1 MAGQAGLRAEL
12 RDLYEDYADCL
23 DEFDFER
30 WPEFFVEDCR
40 YRVTSAENHSAGQ
53 PLSIIYCDGRDML
66 LDRVVALRETTF
78 YEPRSLRHFISGT
91 RIVEQVDDTTLRSTA
106 NFLIIESIAD
116 QEPAINTVG
125 RYLDMVVRSG
135 DRLLFKDRWC
145 VYDNWRINNSLVVP
159 V

>member
-1 MAGQAGLRAEL
+1 MSGEANLRAAL

-23 DEFDFER
+23 DAFELDR
-30 WPEFFVEDCR
+30 WPEFFVDDCR
-40 YRVTSAENHSAGQ
+40 YRVTSAENYSAGQ

-78 YEPRSLRHFISGT
+78 FEPRSLRHFISGT
-91 RIVEQVDDTTLRSTA
+91 RIVERVDAKTVRTTA
-106 NFLIIESIAD
+106 NYLIIESIAD
-116 QEPAINTVG
+116 QEPQINTVG
-125 RYLDMVVRSG
+125 RYLDTVVQDG

-145 VYDNWRINNSLVVP
+145 VYDNWRINNSLVIP